1 MVFPTAKKFAEQ
13 VENSLLPVY
22 LLHGEDTP
30 GVEAAARWL
39 CDRVLEGGRDNLSR
53 FDGRAGL
60 DLDAVADALWTVSL
74 LPGRRCVLLDD
85 LQIDNLGAVQ
95 ADKLWQLLES
105 SDDQAGGQA
114 TLIITVRTQ
123 PQALNKS
130 RGKKLVQLCDR
141 AGGVCP
147 FPKQGRAGI
156 LDTIRTLAQEG
167 GCAMDSQ
174 AAALLADFCAL
185 DSSRI
190 RAEIPKLT
198 AYALG
203 RTITPE
209 DVRLLVEP
217 TADARVFDLSDKV
230 IRGDLAGALET
241 VDQLLFQREPAV
253 TVLSILSMAFVD
265 MYRAAVARRAGV
277 AEAAAKKAYGYG
289 GTGFRYTKGLEGQ
302 RKFRLPQLE
311 AALGVL
317 ADADSRM
324 KTSSGDGRILLEAA
338 VVGVFRCLDGSTGK
352 GGAR

>member
-1 MVFPTAKKFAEQ
+1 MVFPSGKKLAEQ
-13 VENSLLPVY
+13 VKTGLLPVY
-22 LLHGEDTP
+22 LLHGEDAP

-39 CDRVLEGGRDNLSR
+39 CDRVLEGERDGFSR
-53 FDGRAGL
+53 FDGRTGL

-74 LPGRRCVLLDD
+74 MPGRRCVLLDD
-85 LQIDNLGAVQ
+85 LQVDSLGAVQ
-95 ADKLWQLLES
+95 ADKLWQLLEQPG
-105 SDDQAGGQA
+105 DQG

-123 PQALNKS
+123 PQALGKS

-147 FPKQGRAGI
+147 FPRQGRAGV
-156 LDTIRTLAQEG
+156 LDTIRTLARDG
-167 GCAMDSQ
+167 GCDIDPP
-174 AAALLADFCAL
+174 AAALLADYCAL
-185 DSSRI
+185 DGSRV
-190 RAEIPKLT
+190 RAEVPKLA

-203 RTITPE
+203 RSITPE

-217 TADARVFDLSDKV
+217 AADARVFDLSDKV
-230 IRGDLAGALET
+230 VRGDLAGALET
-241 VDQLLFQREPAV
+241 VDRLLFQREPAV

-302 RKFRLPQLE
+302 RKFQLPQLE

-324 KTSSGDGRILLEAA
+324 KTSTGDPRTQLEAA
-338 VVGVFRCLDGSTGK
+338 VVGVFRCLGGPGTK
-352 GGAR
+352 GGRRP